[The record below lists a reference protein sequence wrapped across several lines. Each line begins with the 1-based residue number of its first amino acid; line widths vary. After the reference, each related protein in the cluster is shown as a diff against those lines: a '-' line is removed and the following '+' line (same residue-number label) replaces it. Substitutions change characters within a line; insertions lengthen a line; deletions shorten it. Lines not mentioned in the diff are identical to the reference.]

1 MADFHL
7 LRPYWLLALIP
18 VVLLWLQYR
27 KESRDESRFTDFV
40 DPHLL
45 EHLLVGQTEKK
56 TITPLSVLLALLLLV
71 TIALSGPTFRQEP
84 SPFAGDD
91 AGLMVLLKL
100 SSSMNNK
107 DIQPSRLERAKQKL
121 HDMLELRKGKSTGLI
136 VYSGSSHLVMPLTT
150 DGKVITTMIED
161 LTPELMPKDGDDLS
175 GALSLGE
182 RMINQSEKP
191 GSIVIMADTISSSAL
206 PALEKRT
213 SAIAVQI
220 HSFNSIGSAVDSGV
234 AAASNLLGTR
244 PVEISLG
251 TSDVEMIVKG
261 AATALTQITDSE
273 KGQRW
278 RDDGYWLLPL
288 IAACF
293 LLWFRKGWVVR

>member
-1 MADFHL
+1 MTDFHL
-7 LRPYWLLALIP
+7 LRPYWLLAVIP

-27 KESRDESRFTDFV
+27 KESRDQSRFKDFI
-40 DPHLL
+40 DPNLL
-45 EHLLVGQTEKK
+45 EHLLVGQTEDKK
-56 TITPLSVLLALLLLV
+56 ITPRSVLFVLLFLV
-71 TIALSGPTFRQEP
+71 IIALSGPTFRQEP

-91 AGLMVLLKL
+91 AGLMVLMKL

-121 HDMLELRKGKSTGLI
+121 RDMLELRKGKSTGLI

-150 DGKVITTMIED
+150 DGQVITTMIED

-182 RMINQSEKP
+182 RMVNQSEKP
-191 GSIVIMADTISSSAL
+191 GSIVIMADTIASSEQAS
-206 PALEKRT
+206 LEKRE

-220 HSFNSIGSAVDSGV
+220 HSFNPIGSDVDTGIAAVSDLF
-234 AAASNLLGTR
+234 ATR
-244 PVEISLG
+244 PVETSLD
-251 TSDVEMIVKG
+251 TSDVETIVKG

-278 RDDGYWLLPL
+278 RDDGYWLLPF
-288 IAACF
+288 IAAFF